1 MMPFRTLRAAAVLGL
16 MTGSAAAQTA
26 QNGGWTTFTEPTEHA
41 YTVEVPQG
49 WRIAGGVRRLAA
61 SEARPWLTAV
71 SPDGQTEMFVGDP
84 SVPWFG
90 LPNPS
95 IGMREGSQMPGM
107 HGQAMTVSAY
117 KTGAEY
123 AALYGTRALASLCA
137 NVQAVGSQPRPDV
150 EDQVRPNVDYSTRLD
165 AGMATF
171 TCERNGQRLS
181 AEVVAATNLF
191 SPNGNGG
198 VWRPAALY
206 GLRTPQGNE
215 AAAQQILEHMQK
227 SLVPDPQWRDAM
239 KTAADAETQ
248 AMMQQNAARAQAQ
261 AQMPPPQV
269 PGYRPQVQ
277 PGYDRPYAGPR
288 CDDLQ
293 QRRICNINDGH
304 LVSSGG
310 CLVCVQ

>member
-1 MMPFRTLRAAAVLGL
+1 MIPIRTLFAAAALVLVAG
-16 MTGSAAAQTA
+16 TAVAQTA
-26 QNGGWTTFTEPTEHA
+26 PGTGWTTFTEPSERA

-49 WRIAGGVRRLAA
+49 WRVAGGVKRLAP

-84 SVPWFG
+84 SVPWYSTPHPEIG
-90 LPNPS
+90 L
-95 IGMREGSQMPGM
+95 REGNQSAGI
-107 HGQAMTVSAY
+107 HGQAMTVAAY
-117 KTGAEY
+117 ETGAEY
-123 AALYGTRALASLCA
+123 ATRYGTRALASVCA
-137 NVQAVGSQPRPDV
+137 NVQALGTQPRPDV
-150 EDQVRPNVDYSTRLD
+150 EDQVRPLIEYSTRLD

-171 TCERNGQRLS
+171 SCERNGQPFS

-191 SPNGNGG
+191 APNPNGG

-206 GLRTPQGNE
+206 GFRTPQGNE
-215 AAAQQILEHMQK
+215 AAAQQILEHMQQ

-239 KTAADAETQ
+239 KRAAEAETQ
-248 AMMQQNAARAQAQ
+248 AMMQQNAARLQQ
-261 AQMPPPQV
+261 PPPSTYQ
-269 PGYRPQVQ
+269 PQPRPSPSTVVVT
-277 PGYDRPYAGPR
+277 PR

-293 QRRICNINDGH
+293 QRRICAINDGH